1 MEHPPKLTKKL
12 EDVTKEDLTAELFW
26 LNWARKSN
34 ANLVQGYKNPEKLKH
49 QEERIAHIKTLLLL
63 KGN

>member
-26 LNWARKSN
+26 LEWSISARLN
-34 ANLVQGYKNPEKLKH
+34 FLITDKNFLAL
-49 QEERIAHIKTLLLL
+49 EERKNRIAYLKTLLLL
-63 KGN
+63 KQT